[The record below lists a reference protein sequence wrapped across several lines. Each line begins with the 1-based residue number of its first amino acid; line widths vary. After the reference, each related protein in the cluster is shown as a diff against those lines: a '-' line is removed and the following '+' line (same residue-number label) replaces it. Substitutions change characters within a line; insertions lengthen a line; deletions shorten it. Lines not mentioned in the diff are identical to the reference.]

1 MHPKCGPKEGHCKE
15 TYRNSIKRV
24 KYASYMRTKFRSL
37 QFFTV
42 KRLFSHIER
51 RKQSFRHPWQ
61 FKMQIPETE
70 APSITCTEHLSTV
83 SHTIWGKMFWQ
94 IFCGILPTFLCLESH
109 QGKIISCVTVVW
121 RPQWVFISMLPQRNV
136 SKSTDCLYKCM
147 IQSDISATIGYL
159 KMVFMF

>member
-15 TYRNSIKRV
+15 TYKYSIKRVKYARYMRTKFRSQQFFTVKRLFSPFASRVLDTPWHSCTQNADQKKVTAKKGV

-51 RKQSFRHPWQ
+51 RKQSLRHPWQ

-83 SHTIWGKMFWQ
+83 SHTI
-94 IFCGILPTFLCLESH
+94 
-109 QGKIISCVTVVW
+109 
-121 RPQWVFISMLPQRNV
+121 
-136 SKSTDCLYKCM
+136 
-147 IQSDISATIGYL
+147 
-159 KMVFMF
+159 